1 VDRSVQSPPTALQSA
16 AGHWPEYAAEA
27 LGLGLFMVAAGV
39 VATVLEA
46 PDSEL
51 KGLLPNESLRRAIG
65 GLAMG
70 LTAVALIYS
79 PWGKRSG
86 AHMNPAVTLA
96 FWRLGKI
103 KTRDALGY
111 VAAQFVGGLLGVLLV
126 AAVFGMSFTERP
138 VLFAVT
144 LPGSDG
150 VPIAFAAELAIS
162 MGMMLAVLHCAERPR
177 LAPYTG
183 LVAGIL
189 VATYIALE
197 APLSG
202 MSMNPARSFASAAP
216 ALQWQHLWLYF
227 TAPPLGMLLATQVH
241 LALHGAGFGGCAKLV
256 HTTTVRCIHC
266 EFEPTYMRGA
276 P

>member
-1 VDRSVQSPPTALQSA
+1 VDRSAQSYSAALQGA
-16 AGHWPEYAAEA
+16 ANHWPEYAAEA

-39 VATVLEA
+39 VATLLDGPHA
-46 PDSEL
+46 EL
-51 KGLLPNESLRRAIG
+51 KDLLPSDNLRRAIG

-70 LTAVALIYS
+70 LTAIALIYS

-103 KTRDALGY
+103 KARDAICY
-111 VAAQFVGGLLGVLLV
+111 VAAQFTGGLLGVLLV
-126 AAVFGMSFTERP
+126 AATLGMSFTERP

-144 LPGSDG
+144 LPGPSG
-150 VPIAFAAELAIS
+150 VPIAFAAELLIS

-183 LVAGIL
+183 MVAGIL

-216 ALQWQHLWLYF
+216 ASQWQYLWLYF
-227 TAPPLGMLLATQVH
+227 TAPPLGMLLATQIH

-256 HTTTVRCIHC
+256 HTTTARCIHC
-266 EFEPTYMRGA
+266 GFEPDGARGV